1 MSRSLLFGP
10 FRLDLAGKQL
20 WRDGKEVS
28 LTPRALDLL
37 AYLAGHAGQLLTRDE
52 LFNALWPGVIV
63 ADHALSV
70 QIREIRKALD
80 EDIHDPQY
88 IETRHRRGYRFKAPV
103 TVAAEPTPALRPEWT
118 PAVASGSAA
127 APPPSTAT
135 ATPVTNMASTIRMLA
150 MPETRYVEST
160 GRVNIAY
167 QVAGDGPV
175 DLVFVMGWVSHIEY
189 FWTEPRFSRFLRR
202 LSAFSRVI
210 LLDKRGTGL
219 SDRVPND
226 QLPTIE
232 QRMED
237 VHAVMDRVGSE
248 RAVIC
253 GVSEGGCMSAVFAAT
268 YPERAEALVMIGSYA
283 RRLWA
288 PDYPWGPTPE
298 QRGVLLRAIREQW
311 GGPVGLE
318 ERAPSVASDPE
329 FRDWWS
335 AYLRLGA
342 SPGAALALTTMN
354 SETDIRNVLPLVRV
368 PALVLHRTGDLCL
381 KVEEGRHLASLIPGA
396 KFVELPGSDHLPFV
410 GDQESI
416 LEEIEQFLEQVQG
429 RSGPESS
436 LATVLAIE
444 MEGAAS
450 PDPKLEAGL
459 RATLDRF
466 RVRQADYS
474 FPGLSA
480 AFDGPA
486 RAVQC
491 ALALRQQLRRL
502 HIGCRTGLHTGE
514 ITGRPKAMIAGAAVD
529 IASLIRGRAQWDQ
542 VLASG
547 TLRDLVAG
555 SGIAFRPQGRMEV
568 AGVGEW
574 QLLEVQSS

>member
-20 WRDGKEVS
+20 LRDGKEIS

-37 AYLAGHAGQLLTRDE
+37 AYMAEHAGQLLTRDD
-52 LFNALWPGVIV
+52 LFNALWPGVVV

-80 EDIHDPQY
+80 EDIHNPQY

-103 TVAAEPTPALRPEWT
+103 SVAGGETPLLPSPKSEWMPVGAHPA
-118 PAVASGSAA
+118 PAVQS
-127 APPPSTAT
+127 
-135 ATPVTNMASTIRMLA
+135 PVTNMASTIRMLA
-150 MPETRYVEST
+150 MPETHYVESN

-189 FWTEPRFSRFLRR
+189 FWTEPRFARFLRR
-202 LSAFSRVI
+202 LSGFARVI

-219 SDRVPND
+219 SDRVPNE

-288 PDYPWGPTPE
+288 PDYPWGPTVE

-342 SPGAALALTTMN
+342 SPGAAIALTTMN

-368 PALVLHRTGDLCL
+368 PTLVIHRSGDLCL
-381 KVEEGRHLASLIPGA
+381 KIEEGRHLASLIPGA
-396 KFVELPGSDHLPFV
+396 KFVELPGNDHLPFV

-416 LEEIEQFLEQVQG
+416 LEEIEKFLEQVQG
-429 RSGPESS
+429 RSGPEGS
-436 LATVLAIE
+436 LATVLSVE
-444 MEGAAS
+444 MEALNGTP
-450 PDPKLEAGL
+450 PDKQKLEAAI

-466 RVRQADYS
+466 RVRQSNYS
-474 FPGLSA
+474 YPGLLA
-480 AFDGPA
+480 AFEGPA

-491 ALALRQQLRRL
+491 ALAVRQQLRRL
-502 HIGCRTGLHTGE
+502 HFRSRIGLHTGE
-514 ITGRPKAMIAGAAVD
+514 IAGGPKAPIAGTAVD
-529 IASLIRGRAQWDQ
+529 IASLMRQRAQWEQ

-574 QLLEVQSS
+574 QLLEVETR